1 LGNAFRKGRRQALRM
16 SEENTEGH
24 YDVQEVEMGEVYTW
38 RPESVV
44 VECDCGERL
53 TLTASTTTCGECG
66 ADHNAVVQ
74 EGLSDERLEDE
85 AVHPWRYAKD
95 REGIGV
101 PY

>member
-1 LGNAFRKGRRQALRM
+1 M

-44 VECDCGERL
+44 VQCDCGERL
-53 TLTASTTTCGECG
+53 ILTASTTTCGECG
-66 ADHNAVVQ
+66 ADHKAVVQ

-85 AVHPWRYAKD
+85 AVHPWRYAED
-95 REGIGV
+95 REDIGV

>member
-44 VECDCGERL
+44 VECDCGER
-53 TLTASTTTCGECG
+53 
-66 ADHNAVVQ
+66 
-74 EGLSDERLEDE
+74 R
-85 AVHPWRYAKD
+85 
-95 REGIGV
+95 
-101 PY
+101 